1 MTEDIIQNTEEE
13 LTEDENGQLYEHLRI
28 VVDKGQVPLR
38 IDKFMCEH
46 LQKPYTES
54 CRFGLCTCKRETGKE
69 QL

>member
-38 IDKFMCEH
+38 TQAETV
-46 LQKPYTES
+46 Y
-54 CRFGLCTCKRETGKE
+54 RE
-69 QL
+69 LPIRALYM